1 MVTPNVSL
9 AGALITKPRTYIPSS
24 AYRHI
29 MNKDGEA
36 QGHVCDSGV
45 VRGIIVEDSRAA
57 MRITVDLYS

>member
-1 MVTPNVSL
+1 
-9 AGALITKPRTYIPSS
+9 
-24 AYRHI
+24 